1 MSVNHPLSIVV
12 LISGNGSNL
21 QAIIDAI
28 RTEKLPV
35 EIRAVIS
42 NRRDAYGL
50 QRAQQAGIPAIALAH
65 DAFPNRRA
73 FETALQDQIDRY
85 RPQLI
90 VLAGFMRRLT
100 PEFVARYAGRMI
112 NIHPSL
118 LPKYPGL
125 HTHQR
130 VLEAR
135 DPYHGVTIHYVTD
148 VVDGGPIIR
157 QGRLAVHPDDTES
170 TLQQRIHALEHRLY
184 PEVLAELADRYCNSS
199 KNIS

>member
-1 MSVNHPLSIVV
+1 MSVNHPLPIVV

-28 RTEKLPV
+28 HTQKLPV

-42 NRRDAYGL
+42 NRPDAFGL
-50 QRAQQAGIPAIALAH
+50 QRAQRAGIPAIALAH
-65 DAFPNRRA
+65 DAFPNRHA
-73 FETALQDQIDRY
+73 FEAALQEQIDRY
-85 RPQLI
+85 HPEFI

-100 PEFVARYAGRMI
+100 PKFIDRYAGRII

-125 HTHQR
+125 RTHQR
-130 VLEAR
+130 VLEAK
-135 DPYHGVTIHYVTD
+135 DPHHGVTIHYVTD
-148 VVDGGPIIR
+148 VVDSGPIIR

-170 TLQQRIHALEHRLY
+170 TLQQRIHVLEHRLY
-184 PEVLAELADRYCNSS
+184 PEVLAELAARYRHRTQ
-199 KNIS
+199 